1 MKFISS
7 IIVTALLS
15 YAAGFF
21 FPWWSI
27 AIAAFIVSALIPQK
41 PFIAFLSG
49 FLALFL
55 LWGGLAFFMDM
66 KNEHIL
72 SGKIAEIL
80 FKTPSGSLLIL
91 VTGVVGGLVAGL
103 AALTGSFVRKL

>member
-1 MKFISS
+1 MKFIAS
-7 IIVTALLS
+7 IIVTALVS

-27 AIAAFIVSALIPQK
+27 AIVAFLVSALIPQK

-55 LWGGLAFFMDM
+55 LWGGLALCMDI

-72 SGKIAEIL
+72 AAKIAEIL
-80 FKTPSGSLLIL
+80 FKTSSGTLLIL
-91 VTGVVGGLVAGL
+91 VTGLVGGLVAGL